1 MDFDPNRKETV
12 EDAKALLKPFSASPL
27 FFLIGAACA
36 ITIFAMGAYEWI
48 SGANPRAYK
57 YCGMGTFLLVLT
69 IAGYKKTRRLERVFA
84 AALEP
89 DRKTKAQDA
98 TGPGDGGADPE
109 ELS

>member
-1 MDFDPNRKETV
+1 MDFDPAQKETV
-12 EDAKALLKPFSASPL
+12 EDAKALLKPFGASPL
-27 FFLIGAACA
+27 FFLIGAACG

-57 YCGMGTFLLVLT
+57 YCGMGTFLLVLM

-89 DRKTKAQDA
+89 DRKAKAQK
-98 TGPGDGGADPE
+98 TPGSGGGEADPE